1 MILLLIEFIA
11 SIMEYELKLWS
22 LYKAYQGFFLLYP
35 VLLWVR
41 TFKAGKDDGLL
52 VN

>member
-35 VLLWVR
+35 ILYI
-41 TFKAGKDDGLL
+41 GKDDGLL